1 MKFVVGNRTGKLS
14 CGSLFHFI
22 SPKNDRFSSDKH
34 QTRLHTPK
42 ENLGSLHF
50 TSQKIV
56 CADAGFHAVATLLFF
71 LLPGAR
77 SPRRK
82 DNTVTRVSST
92 QSGPKPVLAGPD
104 GPRPAPA
111 RKARLRPKT
120 VSTFSA
126 QVHTASG
133 ESLPGGQKGALAK
146 LSFQGRRGGEPSRV
160 SNLLSRLVV

>member
-1 MKFVVGNRTGKLS
+1 MDPSSILFPPRTIDSAATNTKQGCTRQRKTWVRS
-14 CGSLFHFI
+14 I
-22 SPKNDRFSSDKH
+22 SPARRLFVL
-34 QTRLHTPK
+34 TRASMQSPP
-42 ENLGSLHF
+42 
-50 TSQKIV
+50 
-56 CADAGFHAVATLLFF
+56 CCFF

-104 GPRPAPA
+104 GPRPAPLGKPGSGQKRSVRFL
-111 RKARLRPKT
+111 RK
-120 VSTFSA
+120 F
-126 QVHTASG
+126 HTASG